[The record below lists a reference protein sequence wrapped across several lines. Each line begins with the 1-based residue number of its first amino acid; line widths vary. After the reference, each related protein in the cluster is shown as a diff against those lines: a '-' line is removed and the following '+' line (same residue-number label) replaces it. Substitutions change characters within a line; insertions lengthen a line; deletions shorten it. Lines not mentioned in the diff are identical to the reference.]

1 MHKKTTEE
9 EDDDDYM
16 FCTFFSE
23 TSLGK
28 FVPRALFIDLEPT
41 AIDEVK
47 SGTYGQLYNRHQ
59 FISGKEDA
67 GNNFALGYY
76 TSTYA

>member
-1 MHKKTTEE
+1 
-9 EDDDDYM
+9 M
-16 FCTFFSE
+16 FRTFFNE
-23 TSLGK
+23 TSSGK

-47 SGTYGQLYNRHQ
+47 SGTDGQLYNPQQ

-67 GNNFALGYY
+67 GNNFACGYY
-76 TSTYA
+76 TLGRKLIDQ